1 MTTMTAVPAQPAPAP
16 VLAARD
22 DGDLLG
28 ASGATSDAAFAE
40 LVRRYAGSV
49 RAIGRRV
56 LGAHADA
63 DIDDAAQAAFIALA
77 RRRGE
82 LSRNRSIAAWLHHA
96 AWCAAVD
103 CARARG
109 SRRAYERPLTAA
121 ASSEAE
127 ARRGL
132 SPDPALVDEALASLH
147 ERYRAPIIL
156 HHLEEHSHQ
165 EGARLLNIPVG
176 TFAGRLSRGRRLL
189 ERKLCNLLLDGA
201 ARSAPP
207 GAAIRAEDPRPA
219 ALGLIAT
226 WATDCDDAH
235 RAAALLGRIGSA
247 PTQAVASLASRVLEV
262 KAQAS
267 TVAVAASV
275 APWGAAF
282 MVLSLIGV
290 AACLSLRQGRQEPAS
305 APGQNLAGDHAAP
318 ATLSTSQ
325 GASQRRPL
333 AIDAPH
339 GPEAP
344 ATNQS
349 QDHAMTEIDIVTVA
363 PQHCALVR
371 GRLHRATI
379 GTEIR
384 ALFERYYGAA
394 GKIPGKGLNFCIYRD
409 SDAGGLLDQPAG
421 IPVEVGTLFDQPF
434 ADRDG
439 LVGGSI
445 PGGRVAHGTLWGDYA
460 GLPALHRRIDAWCAA
475 HGEAESPV
483 RWEIYGHMYDDMSK
497 VRTDVYVAL
506 KDAKPGR

>member
-1 MTTMTAVPAQPAPAP
+1 MTTMAAPPAPQPATAP
-16 VLAARD
+16 DLAALD
-22 DGDLLG
+22 DGALLG
-28 ASGATSDAAFAE
+28 ATGAATDAAFAE
-40 LVRRYAGSV
+40 LARRYAGSV
-49 RAIGRRV
+49 RATCRRV
-56 LGAHADA
+56 LGARADA

-77 RRRGE
+77 RRRAE

-109 SRRAYERPLTAA
+109 SRRAHERPLTAA
-121 ASSEAE
+121 SSREAG
-127 ARRGL
+127 AQPGL
-132 SPDPALVDEALASLH
+132 ALDPALVDEALASLH

-156 HHLEEHSHQ
+156 HHLEERSHQ
-165 EGARLLNIPVG
+165 EGARLLNISVG

-189 ERKLCNLLLDGA
+189 ERKLCDLLRDGA

-207 GAAIRAEDPRPA
+207 GVTSRPEEARPA
-219 ALGLIAT
+219 ARALIAT
-226 WATDCDDAH
+226 WAAGSDDAR

-262 KAQAS
+262 KERAA
-267 TVAVAASV
+267 TAAVATSGATL
-275 APWGAAF
+275 GAAF
-282 MVLSLIGV
+282 LVLSLIGV
-290 AACLSLRQGRQEPAS
+290 AAYLSLRQGSQEPAS
-305 APGQNLAGDHAAP
+305 APGQHQAGDRAAP
-318 ATLSTSQ
+318 ATPPTSQ
-325 GASQRRPL
+325 GSSQHQRLAS
-333 AIDAPH
+333 DAPPPPPSPDH
-339 GPEAP
+339 
-344 ATNQS
+344 S

-379 GTEIR
+379 STEIR
-384 ALFERYYGAA
+384 ALFDRYYGAA

-439 LVGGSI
+439 LVGGTI

-460 GLPALHRRIDAWCAA
+460 GLPALHRQIDAWCAA